1 MRSVVILVIKNRT
14 TAHGYYSYDYRPNW
28 TLLSPITITNFS
40 LSQSTRFFP
49 VLQAIL
55 PKEKTSRLIGYMQ
68 FDL

>member
-1 MRSVVILVIKNRT
+1 MVITRMITDRIGLYSV
-14 TAHGYYSYDYRPNW
+14 
-28 TLLSPITITNFS
+28 LLPLLIF

>member
-1 MRSVVILVIKNRT
+1 MVITRMITDRI
-14 TAHGYYSYDYRPNW
+14 G
-28 TLLSPITITNFS
+28 LSPITITNFS